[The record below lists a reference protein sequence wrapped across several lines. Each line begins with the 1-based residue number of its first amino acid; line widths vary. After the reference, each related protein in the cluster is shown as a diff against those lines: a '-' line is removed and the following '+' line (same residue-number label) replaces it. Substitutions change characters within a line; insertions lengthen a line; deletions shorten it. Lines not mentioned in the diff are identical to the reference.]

1 MGADRI
7 KKRSSAKV
15 SDKIIFYSSRAIF
28 SSVLN
33 NNLNKYMKSQVQA
46 LPWRKS
52 SFASSISSSG
62 DKEKPSEQPEAE
74 GKSYCCADGARAA
87 RAAWS
92 GALSYSLYIPCIAAR
107 PEQKQLHTNAALSL
121 SYIYLLS

>member
-52 SFASSISSSG
+52 SCASSISSSG

-87 RAAWS
+87 RAARS
-92 GALSYSLYIPCIAAR
+92 GALSYSFYIFHA
-107 PEQKQLHTNAALSL
+107 
-121 SYIYLLS
+121 

>member
-46 LPWRKS
+46 VPWRKS
-52 SFASSISSSG
+52 SFTSSG
-62 DKEKPSEQPEAE
+62 DKEKP
-74 GKSYCCADGARAA
+74 RAA
-87 RAAWS
+87 RSRGQKLLLLMVRARLGVLRQ
-92 GALSYSLYIPCIAAR
+92 GALSFLIHAAR
-107 PEQKQLHTNAALSL
+107 PEQLHTSAPPR